1 MNQSTQIANQFREAQ
16 LNGTWIATNLK
27 SEIAELTWQQATT
40 KISSLNTIAA
50 LTFHLNYYV
59 AGLIQVF
66 EGGTLDIR
74 DKYSF
79 DCPLI
84 ENQVD
89 WEKLRDKSFADA
101 ERFAELVAKMPDV
114 QLGEGFVDIK
124 YGDYRRNIHGVIEH
138 TYYHLGQIVLIKK
151 LIVEDFRSLTNP
163 VAKEK

>member
-1 MNQSTQIANQFREAQ
+1 MSQIKQIAKQFRESQ

-27 SEIAELTWQQATT
+27 AEISDLTWQQATT
-40 KISSLNTIAA
+40 KIGSLNTIAA

-59 AGLIQVF
+59 SGLVQVL

-79 DCPLI
+79 DCPPI
-84 ENQVD
+84 ENQAD
-89 WEKLRDKSFADA
+89 WEKLKDKSFSEA
-101 ERFAELVAKMPDV
+101 EKFAELVEKMPETKLD
-114 QLGEGFVDIK
+114 EGFVDIK

-151 LIVEDFRSLTNP
+151 LIVEGI
-163 VAKEK
+163 

>member
-1 MNQSTQIANQFREAQ
+1 MNQIKQIAKQFRESQ

-27 SEIAELTWQQATT
+27 AEISDLTWQQATT
-40 KISSLNTIAA
+40 KIGTLNTIAA

-79 DCPLI
+79 DCPPI
-84 ENQVD
+84 QSQAD
-89 WEKLRDKSFADA
+89 WEKLCNKSFADA
-101 ERFAELVAKMPDV
+101 ERFANLVEQMPGEK
-114 QLGEGFVDIK
+114 LAEGFVDIK
-124 YGDYRRNIHGVIEH
+124 YGNYSRNIHGVIEH

-151 LIVEDFRSLTNP
+151 IM
-163 VAKEK
+163 KEGI

>member
-1 MNQSTQIANQFREAQ
+1 MSQIKQISNQFREAQ

-27 SEIAELTWQQATT
+27 AEIKELTWQQATT
-40 KISSLNTIAA
+40 KIGSLNTIAD

-59 AGLIQVF
+59 AGLVQVF

-79 DCPLI
+79 DCPPI
-84 ENQVD
+84 TSQAD

-101 ERFAELVAKMPDV
+101 ERFAELVEQMPET
-114 QLGEGFVDIK
+114 QLTEGFVDIK
-124 YGDYRRNIHGVIEH
+124 YGNYSRNIHGVIEH

-151 LIVEDFRSLTNP
+151 LLVEGF
-163 VAKEK
+163 

>member
-1 MNQSTQIANQFREAQ
+1 MSQIKQITKQFREAQ

-27 SEIAELTWQQATT
+27 AEISELTWQQATT
-40 KISSLNTIAA
+40 KVGSLNTIAA

-79 DCPLI
+79 DCPPI
-84 ENQVD
+84 ESQAD
-89 WEKLRDKSFADA
+89 WEVLRDKSCEDA
-101 ERFAELVAKMPDV
+101 ERFAELVEQKPETRLD
-114 QLGEGFVDIK
+114 EGFVDIK

-138 TYYHLGQIVLIKK
+138 TYYHLGQIVIIKK
-151 LIVEDFRSLTNP
+151 LLREGF
-163 VAKEK
+163 